1 MGRYNG
7 YIKKE
12 GNKGGGGSAKLLRY
26 PLRSAAKSKDEK
38 PPSTASA
45 SRRVR
50 PASSV
55 SQSVNVLDL
64 SSKEKSAK
72 PLRRLSIP
80 TKPSARPTAQPAK
93 NITPISETRAN
104 RSRSIEGKSVTSVS
118 DASRTLPRKK
128 FSVLSSASYWL
139 SHIKLSEAA
148 GKHQLSLGFFKLAQ
162 EAACENPQLLKDEL
176 KSYAL
181 RHNIIDLGESAQEVL
196 QSYEISEAIL
206 QGTQSPSE
214 DAQSLSSVT
223 GIQKPK
229 PKPKSSTTNIGSV
242 AKESVKETQSKK
254 LVSNTK
260 GLANKKVTSQ
270 HSGLEA
276 GSRKMQKNIQKPV
289 KKEVNKEKQQMM
301 KSKGKKP
308 VTEDAISSEEEAT
321 LENKENMDATPVE
334 EISLEA

>member
-1 MGRYNG
+1 MED
-7 YIKKE
+7 KSKDQSSLS
-12 GNKGGGGSAKLLRY
+12 GNKAGGSAKLLRY

-72 PLRRLSIP
+72 PLRRLSVP
-80 TKPSARPTAQPAK
+80 TKPSTRPTAQLAK
-93 NITPISETRAN
+93 NITPISETREN
-104 RSRSIEGKSVTSVS
+104 RSRSIEGKSITPVP
-118 DASRTLPRKK
+118 DASRTLNRRK

-181 RHNIIDLGESAQEVL
+181 HHNIIDLGESAQEVL
-196 QSYEISEAIL
+196 QSYEISETIV
-206 QGTQSPSE
+206 QGTQSSSE
-214 DAQSLSSVT
+214 DAQSLSSVN
-223 GIQKPK
+223 GVQKPK
-229 PKPKSSTTNIGSV
+229 PKPKSLTTNIGSI
-242 AKESVKETQSKK
+242 AKESDKETHQKK
-254 LVSNTK
+254 PVSNAK
-260 GLANKKVTSQ
+260 GLANKKVTNQ

-276 GSRKMQKNIQKPV
+276 GGRKMQKNIQKLV
-289 KKEVNKEKQQMM
+289 KKEVNKEKQMV

-308 VTEDAISSEEEAT
+308 VNEDAVSCAEEAVIE
-321 LENKENMDATPVE
+321 ENKENMDASPAE

>member
-1 MGRYNG
+1 MEDTS
-7 YIKKE
+7 KDQSSLSS
-12 GNKGGGGSAKLLRY
+12 GNKAGGSAKLLRY
-26 PLRSAAKSKDEK
+26 PLRSAAKSKEEK
-38 PPSTASA
+38 PSSTASA
-45 SRRVR
+45 SRRIR

-104 RSRSIEGKSVTSVS
+104 RSRSIEGKSVIPVS
-118 DASRTLPRKK
+118 DASRTLPQKK

-148 GKHQLSLGFFKLAQ
+148 GKHQLSLGFFKIAQ
-162 EAACENPQLLKDEL
+162 EAVCENPQLLKDEL

-196 QSYEISEAIL
+196 QSYEISETIL

-214 DAQSLSSVT
+214 DAQNLSSVT

-242 AKESVKETQSKK
+242 AKESVKETHQKK

-260 GLANKKVTSQ
+260 GLTNKKVTSQ
-270 HSGLEA
+270 QSGLES
-276 GSRKMQKNIQKPV
+276 GSRKVQKNFQKPV
-289 KKEVNKEKQQMM
+289 KKEVNKEKQLV

-308 VTEDAISSEEEAT
+308 VTEDAISSEEAAT
-321 LENKENMDATPVE
+321 EENKENMDATPVE